1 MYVIKAAAWSSAF
14 CFKGAMKILEISLNQ
29 ITNVMF
35 FQLDPEYFITSFHL
49 KASQQI

>member
-1 MYVIKAAAWSSAF
+1 MYVIQAAAWSSAF

-29 ITNVMF
+29 ITDVMF